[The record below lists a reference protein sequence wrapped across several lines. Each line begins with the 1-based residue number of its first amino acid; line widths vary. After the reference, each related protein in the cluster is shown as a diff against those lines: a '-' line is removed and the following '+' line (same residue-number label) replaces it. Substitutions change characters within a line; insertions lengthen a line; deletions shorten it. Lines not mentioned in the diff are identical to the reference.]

1 MNGRQLLGSLQ
12 LPVATIGGGLTV
24 AGIWSLN
31 TMSAGG
37 GVAAGFAAIL
47 LLVTVWVGLLLLPV
61 GSLIPPAGGYGIEFT
76 HVQRRLLAVIVVVV
90 LVAPFVGAALLLV
103 VVKYTI

>member
-12 LPVATIGGGLTV
+12 LPVATIGGVLTIVGVWGLT
-24 AGIWSLN
+24 

-47 LLVTVWVGLLLLPV
+47 LLMTVWVGLLLLSV
-61 GSLIPPAGGYGIEFT
+61 GPLITPAGGYGTEFT
-76 HVQRRLLAVIVVVV
+76 HVQRRLLAVIGVVV
-90 LVAPFVGAALLLV
+90 LAAPFVGAGLLFV
-103 VVKYTI
+103 IVM